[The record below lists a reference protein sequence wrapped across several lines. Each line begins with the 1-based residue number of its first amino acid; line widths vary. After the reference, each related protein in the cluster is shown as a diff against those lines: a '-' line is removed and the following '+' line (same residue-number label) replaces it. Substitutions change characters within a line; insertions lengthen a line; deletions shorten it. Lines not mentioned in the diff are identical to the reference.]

1 MSSPI
6 AARTDPVAPVVP
18 RKRLLHRL
26 FEASLLIKGLFA
38 GLELLAGLAFF
49 ATPGST
55 IIAFLDWLT
64 APELAQDPRDLLA
77 QTLLSAAQNL
87 SIETQHFYALYLA
100 SHGGVKL
107 VMVLCLFRGLHWA
120 YPVSMAVLGLFIL
133 YQLHLFLLA
142 PSVGLVALCLF
153 DVAMIWLIRSEWRNA
168 RTR

>member
-64 APELAQDPRDLLA
+64 APELARDPRDPLRPLPV
-77 QTLLSAAQNL
+77 AA
-87 SIETQHFYALYLA
+87 S
-100 SHGGVKL
+100 
-107 VMVLCLFRGLHWA
+107 FR
-120 YPVSMAVLGLFIL
+120 PFI
-133 YQLHLFLLA
+133 
-142 PSVGLVALCLF
+142 
-153 DVAMIWLIRSEWRNA
+153 SEVP
-168 RTR
+168 